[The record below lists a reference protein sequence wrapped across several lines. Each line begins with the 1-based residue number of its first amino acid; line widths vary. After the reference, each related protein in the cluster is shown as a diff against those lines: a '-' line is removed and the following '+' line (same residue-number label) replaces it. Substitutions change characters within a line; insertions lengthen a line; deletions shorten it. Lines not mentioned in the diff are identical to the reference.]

1 MDDIG
6 PKTYYLDPPSLLS
19 FCIPNQFDQRLGF
32 PGSDVDSHLRHCESS
47 IQS

>member
-6 PKTYYLDPPSLLS
+6 RKTYYLDPPSLLS
-19 FCIPNQFDQRLGF
+19 FCISNQFDQRLGF
-32 PGSDVDSHLRHCESS
+32 PGSDVDSHLRHSGFS